1 MQVFHDFHY
10 LQVNCLRVLIEC
22 LPVGIFRCMQT
33 LRTYLSTLSP
43 AEQAVFAD
51 RAGTTIG
58 YLRKA
63 LSKGQRFDGA
73 LVRQLHLESAGSVS
87 LTDLRPD
94 IWPGEEQRPTV
105 ADQFRAEVDIRMSKR
120 ALRKKL
126 GVPNDKLL
134 AKVLKLPIEQVEAW
148 PEEGALPALP
158 EIQRLLGVQ
167 EQPPAQP
174 APHDPDENRYAPLE
188 VA

>member
-1 MQVFHDFHY
+1 M
-10 LQVNCLRVLIEC
+10 E
-22 LPVGIFRCMQT
+22 T
-33 LRTYLSTLSP
+33 LRSYLKTLAP
-43 AEQAVFAD
+43 PEQADFAR

-63 LSKGQRFDGA
+63 LSTRQRFGGA

-94 IWPGEEQRPTV
+94 IWPGDEQPPTAV
-105 ADQFRAEVDIRMSKR
+105 EQIRAEVDSRMSKR
-120 ALRKKL
+120 ALRAKL
-126 GVPNDKLL
+126 GLRSDKDL
-134 AKVLKLPIEQVEAW
+134 AKVLKLPTEQVEGW

-167 EQPPAQP
+167 EQPEAQP

>member
-1 MQVFHDFHY
+1 M
-10 LQVNCLRVLIEC
+10 E
-22 LPVGIFRCMQT
+22 T
-33 LRTYLSTLSP
+33 LRSYLKTLAP
-43 AEQAVFAD
+43 LEQADFAR

-63 LSKGQRFDGA
+63 LSTRQRFGGA

-94 IWPGEEQRPTV
+94 IWPGDEQPPTV
-105 ADQFRAEVDIRMSKR
+105 AEQIRAEVDSRMSKR

-148 PEEGALPALP
+148 PEESALPALP
-158 EIQRLLGVQ
+158 QIQRLLGFQ

>member
-1 MQVFHDFHY
+1 
-10 LQVNCLRVLIEC
+10 
-22 LPVGIFRCMQT
+22 MQT

-43 AEQAVFAD
+43 AQQAVFAE

-73 LVRQLHLESAGSVS
+73 LVRRLSLESAGTVS

-94 IWPGEEQRPTV
+94 IWPGDEKPQPTV
-105 ADQFRAEVDIRMSKR
+105 VEKIRGEVDSRMSKR
-120 ALRKKL
+120 ALRARL
-126 GVPNDKLL
+126 GLSTDKQL
-134 AKVLKLPIEQVEAW
+134 AKVLQLPTEQVESW
-148 PEEGALPALP
+148 PEEGALPTLP

-167 EQPPAQP
+167 EQPQAQP